1 MGLAAMRNQAR
12 AIFDAGVV
20 AADPYQAVVKA
31 LDAKPMQAAGTG
43 AGEGGETVVLAVGKA
58 AMRMAQAAKERV
70 SGDVDLL
77 VITNYENAHPV
88 DYAKVYSAGHPVP
101 DQAGARAAQYVIT
114 KLQALGADDHI
125 LALISGGGSALM
137 PAPAQGITL
146 ADKATVS
153 RLLLGCGAAI
163 DEMNMV
169 RQQLSRLKG
178 GGLLRMA
185 APAPVRALILSDVV
199 GDDLRIIA
207 SGPTVGPVGTG
218 AQAAE
223 MLKSYG
229 VWGDLPASVKTHL
242 TQATPDLPP
251 LPKAQNKLI
260 GSNPISVAA
269 MKSAA
274 PKAQVFASPLIGDVS
289 QAAEIVMKSPKGI
302 TLFGGETT
310 VRLTGTGLGGRN
322 QELALRVA
330 LLAEQQQGW
339 QGDWVFLSGGT
350 DGRDGPCDAA
360 GGLVD
365 NTTLTR
371 MRGAGISSE
380 GLLANNDSYHALQ
393 SCNDLLITGPT
404 GTNVADLQVLIRQ

>member
-1 MGLAAMRNQAR
+1 MGLTAMRNKAR
-12 AIFDAGVV
+12 AIFDAGVA
-20 AADPYQAVVKA
+20 AADPYQAVAKA
-31 LDAKPMQAAGTG
+31 LDAEPMQAA
-43 AGEGGETVVLAVGKA
+43 EDGGETFVLAVGKA
-58 AMRMAQAAKERV
+58 AMRMTKAAVERV
-70 SGDVDLL
+70 SSGAKVV

-88 DYAKVYSAGHPVP
+88 DYAEVYAAGHPVP
-101 DQAGARAAQYVIT
+101 DEGGASAARYVIT
-114 KLQALGADDHI
+114 KLQALGAHDRV

-137 PAPAQGITL
+137 PAPVEGITL
-146 ADKATVS
+146 ADKAAVN

-163 DEMNMV
+163 GEMNMV

-185 APAPVRALILSDVV
+185 APAQVRALILSDVV

-207 SGPTVGPVGTG
+207 SGPTVGPVGTRR
-218 AQAAE
+218 QAVE
-223 MLKSYG
+223 LLKSYG
-229 VWGDLPASVKTHL
+229 VWEELPVSVKTHL
-242 TQATPDLPP
+242 SKPAPDLPP
-251 LPKAQNKLI
+251 LPKAENQLV
-260 GSNPISVAA
+260 GSNPISIAA

-274 PKAQVFASPLIGDVS
+274 PTAHMFKDPLTGDVAE
-289 QAAEIVMKSPKGI
+289 AAEIIMKYGTGI

-330 LLAEQQQGW
+330 LLAQQQGW

-365 NTTLTR
+365 NTTLAR
-371 MRGAGISSE
+371 MRDAGISPE

-393 SCNDLLITGPT
+393 PVGDLLMTGAT
-404 GTNVADLQVLIRQ
+404 GTNVADLQVLIRS